1 MPKRDIRS
9 LRRLA
14 DEGKVREVIFEKFGE
29 ERIKEAK
36 NRLCSKCSYGFCFL
50 MPLTTKG
57 EDCPYFKPK
66 EVKE

>member
-14 DEGKVREVIFEKFGE
+14 SEGTVRGKIFDEFGE

-36 NRLCSKCSYGFCFL
+36 NRLCSKCFYGFCFL

-57 EDCPYFKPK
+57 EDCPYFKLK
-66 EVKE
+66 EVKK